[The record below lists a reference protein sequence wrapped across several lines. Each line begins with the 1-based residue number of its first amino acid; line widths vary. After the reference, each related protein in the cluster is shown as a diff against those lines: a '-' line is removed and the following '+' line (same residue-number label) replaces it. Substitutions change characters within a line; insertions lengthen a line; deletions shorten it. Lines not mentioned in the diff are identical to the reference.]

1 MFPINVYC
9 TKCLNFFLAKTG
21 LLLSKALKVHQD
33 LKDKESEAIILELQ
47 TEVKRLRKI
56 NDNKDIRIQSL
67 NKWLDEAQKYRQD
80 VKAERQKVEKLNE
93 EIWWLKAE
101 SKKEKNR
108 DKDTGQLRL
117 EIKNLWKDVSCKEEK
132 KL

>member
-1 MFPINVYC
+1 
-9 TKCLNFFLAKTG
+9 LAKTG

-67 NKWLDEAQKYRQD
+67 NK
-80 VKAERQKVEKLNE
+80 
-93 EIWWLKAE
+93 
-101 SKKEKNR
+101 
-108 DKDTGQLRL
+108 
-117 EIKNLWKDVSCKEEK
+117 
-132 KL
+132 

>member
-1 MFPINVYC
+1 MYIV
-9 TKCLNFFLAKTG
+9 LNAFIFFLAKTG

>member
-1 MFPINVYC
+1 MPLF
-9 TKCLNFFLAKTG
+9 FFLAKTG

>member
-9 TKCLNFFLAKTG
+9 TKCLFFLAKTG

-67 NKWLDEAQKYRQD
+67 NK
-80 VKAERQKVEKLNE
+80 
-93 EIWWLKAE
+93 
-101 SKKEKNR
+101 
-108 DKDTGQLRL
+108 
-117 EIKNLWKDVSCKEEK
+117 
-132 KL
+132 